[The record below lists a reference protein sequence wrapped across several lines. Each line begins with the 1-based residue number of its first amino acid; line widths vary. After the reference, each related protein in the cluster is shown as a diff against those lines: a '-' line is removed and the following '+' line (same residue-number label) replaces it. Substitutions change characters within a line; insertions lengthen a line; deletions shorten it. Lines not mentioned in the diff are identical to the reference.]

1 MSFKSRNQML
11 MEQHYEDQSV
21 VEQMKTVLYELIA
34 EGDMDI
40 DDVRAC
46 FEDTFD
52 GYDTD
57 TIEGAWD
64 EVMATMSE
72 LN

>member
-21 VEQMKTVLYELIA
+21 ADTMKTVLYELIT
-34 EGDMDI
+34 ESDMDL

-46 FEDTFD
+46 FDDAFD
-52 GYDTD
+52 GYDQSMLD
-57 TIEGAWD
+57 GVWD
-64 EVMATMSE
+64 EVMHTMSE